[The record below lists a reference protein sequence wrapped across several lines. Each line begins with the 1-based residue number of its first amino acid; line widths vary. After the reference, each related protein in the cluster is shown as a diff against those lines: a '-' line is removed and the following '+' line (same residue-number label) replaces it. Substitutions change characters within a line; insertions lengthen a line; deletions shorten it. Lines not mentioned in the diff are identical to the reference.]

1 VHSGLLRF
9 ILRRT
14 AFAVILVFV
23 VSSASLLL
31 ARYAPPEDAFGTE
44 RAALERE
51 RHRLGFDE
59 PLVQQY
65 AHWLGNS
72 LRLDFG
78 ESLRF
83 RRPVSELVRERVGYT
98 ALLGI
103 TGLALA
109 TLIGIPLGVF
119 TGSRERGVA
128 VAAARTL
135 SIALL
140 SLPPLVTSLVLLL
153 VAARTGWLPA
163 GGLPQIPSDAGMADT
178 VAIVARYLFLP
189 SVALALPVA
198 ASIERLQSQ
207 SLRDVLNEPC
217 IIAALGRG
225 IPYRRVIWRHALRLS
240 LKPVVAIYGITIGA
254 VLSGSFVVEI
264 VMSWQGLGDLMFQA
278 LQARDLYLIAGCAAT
293 GSAGLAAGIL
303 VSDLALVAID
313 PRVEELG

>member
-1 VHSGLLRF
+1 MSSGLARF
-9 ILRRT
+9 VIRRT
-14 AFAVILVFV
+14 AFAAMLVLI
-23 VSSASLLL
+23 VSSASLVL

-44 RAALERE
+44 RAVLMQE
-51 RHRLGFDE
+51 RHRLGFDQ
-59 PLVQQY
+59 PLLQQY
-65 AHWLGNS
+65 TQWLARG
-72 LRLDFG
+72 LRFDFG

-83 RRPVSELVRERVGYT
+83 RRPVAALVRERAGNT

-103 TGLALA
+103 SGLLLA
-109 TLIGIPLGVF
+109 TAIGIPLGVF
-119 TGSRERGVA
+119 TGSRQRGVL
-128 VAAARTL
+128 VAAARLL
-135 SIALL
+135 SIVLL

-153 VAARTGWLPA
+153 AAARTGWLPA
-163 GGLPQIPSDAGMADT
+163 GGLPQVPADAGTLEAA
-178 VAIVARYLFLP
+178 AIVARYLFLP
-189 SVALALPVA
+189 SLALALPVA

-207 SLRDVLNEPC
+207 SIREVLSEPS

-225 IPYRRVIWRHALRLS
+225 IPRRRVIWRHALRLS

-303 VSDLALVAID
+303 LSDLALVAID
-313 PRVEELG
+313 PRVEDLG

>member
-1 VHSGLLRF
+1 MNSGLARF

-14 AFAVILVFV
+14 AFAALLVLI
-23 VSSASLLL
+23 VSSASLVL
-31 ARYAPPEDAFGTE
+31 ARYAPPEDAFGTQ
-44 RAALERE
+44 RAVLLQE
-51 RHRLGFDE
+51 RHRLGFDQ
-59 PLVQQY
+59 PLLQQY
-65 AHWLGNS
+65 TQWLTRS
-72 LRLDFG
+72 LRFDFG

-83 RRPVSELVRERVGYT
+83 RRPVAALVRERAGNT

-103 TGLALA
+103 SGLLLA

-119 TGSRERGVA
+119 TGSRQGGVL
-128 VAAARTL
+128 VAAARML
-135 SIALL
+135 SYALL

-163 GGLPQIPSDAGMADT
+163 GGLPQVPRDAGALESA
-178 VAIVARYLFLP
+178 VIIARYLFLP
-189 SVALALPVA
+189 SLALALPVA
-198 ASIERLQSQ
+198 ASLERLQSQ
-207 SLRDVLNEPC
+207 SLREVLSEPC

-225 IPYRRVIWRHALRLS
+225 IPYKRVIWRHALRLS
-240 LKPVVAIYGITIGA
+240 LKPVIAIYGITIGA

-303 VSDLALVAID
+303 ISDLALVAVD

>member
-1 VHSGLLRF
+1 VYSGLFRF

-14 AFAVILVFV
+14 TFAAALVFL
-23 VSSASLLL
+23 VSSASLVL
-31 ARYAPPEDAFGTE
+31 AHYAPPEDAFGTD
-44 RAALERE
+44 RAVLERE
-51 RHRLGFDE
+51 RHRLGFDQ
-59 PLVQQY
+59 PLPQQY
-65 AHWLGNS
+65 SQWLTRS

-83 RRPVSELVRERVGYT
+83 RRPVTALVRERAGNT
-98 ALLGI
+98 ALLGVS
-103 TGLALA
+103 GLLLA
-109 TLIGIPLGVF
+109 TAIGIPLGVF
-119 TGSRERGVA
+119 TGSRRGGVL
-128 VAAARTL
+128 VGAARLL
-135 SIALL
+135 SIVLL
-140 SLPPLVTSLVLLL
+140 SLPSLVTSLVLLL

-163 GGLPQIPSDAGMADT
+163 GGLPQIPTGAGALESAA
-178 VAIVARYLFLP
+178 VVARYLFLP

-207 SLRDVLNEPC
+207 SLREALADPC
-217 IIAALGRG
+217 IIAALARG
-225 IPYRRVIWRHALRLS
+225 VPRRRVIWRHALRLS
-240 LKPVVAIYGITIGA
+240 LKPVIAIYGITIGA

-303 VSDLALVAID
+303 LSDLALVAVD

>member
-83 RRPVSELVRERVGYT
+83 RRPVSELVRERVGYP

-303 VSDLALVAID
+303 ISDLALVAID

>member
-1 VHSGLLRF
+1 VNSGLVRF
-9 ILRRT
+9 VIRRT
-14 AFAVILVFV
+14 AFAAVLVLV
-23 VSSASLLL
+23 VSSASLVL

-44 RAALERE
+44 RAALLRE
-51 RHRLGFDE
+51 RHRLGFDR
-59 PLVQQY
+59 PLLQQY
-65 AHWLGNS
+65 TQWLARS
-72 LRLDFG
+72 LRFDFG

-83 RRPVSELVRERVGYT
+83 RRPVAALVRERAGNT

-103 TGLALA
+103 SGLLLA

-119 TGSRERGVA
+119 TGSRQRGVL
-128 VAAARTL
+128 VSAARLL

-163 GGLPQIPSDAGMADT
+163 GGLPQVPADAGALHAA
-178 VAIVARYLFLP
+178 AIIGRYLFLP
-189 SVALALPVA
+189 SLALALPVA
-198 ASIERLQSQ
+198 ASLERLQSQ
-207 SLRDVLNEPC
+207 SLREVLSEPC
-217 IIAALGRG
+217 IIAAVGRG
-225 IPYRRVIWRHALRLS
+225 VPRSRVIWRHALRLS
-240 LKPVVAIYGITIGA
+240 LKPVIAIYGITIGA

-303 VSDLALVAID
+303 LSDLALVAVD
-313 PRVEELG
+313 PRVEDLG